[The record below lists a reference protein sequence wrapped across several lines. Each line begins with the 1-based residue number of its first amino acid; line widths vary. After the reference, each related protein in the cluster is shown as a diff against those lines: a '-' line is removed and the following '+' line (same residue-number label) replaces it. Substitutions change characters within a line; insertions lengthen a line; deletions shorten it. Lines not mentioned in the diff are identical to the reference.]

1 MELQKLSQCYC
12 KLSGPKPE
20 RPSKPYLKYILTP
33 QHISKKMKNRLVQD
47 HFYFSIHYHYY

>member
-1 MELQKLSQCYC
+1 MELQKHSQCYC

-20 RPSKPYLKYILTP
+20 RPGKPYLKYILTP

>member
-1 MELQKLSQCYC
+1 MHLFIHITVFYMELQKHSQCYC

-33 QHISKKMKNRLVQD
+33 QHISKKM
-47 HFYFSIHYHYY
+47 